1 MPPNYFLFLQSHKTV
16 ISMQK
21 HQPDTIYANPLAEIS
36 RFAFDQRV
44 VDVFPDMIK
53 RSVPGYATIINMI
66 GNLAERYVLA
76 NSNCYDLGC
85 SLGAATLAMRHRIQA
100 ANCKIIG
107 VDNSAAMIARCQ
119 QVIAA
124 DSGEVAVELLEA
136 PIQTVAIQNAS
147 MAVLNFTL
155 QFIATH
161 ERLDVLRNIC
171 SGLNPGGVLI
181 VSEKVVFDDEPHQ
194 QLMTELHHNFKRA
207 NGYSDLEIA
216 QKRTAIED
224 YLIPETLD
232 AHRARLRTAGFSSVD
247 VWFQCFNFASLIAIK

>member
-1 MPPNYFLFLQSHKTV
+1 MSDSQL
-16 ISMQK
+16 
-21 HQPDTIYANPLAEIS
+21 DTIYANPLAEVN

-66 GNLAERYVLA
+66 GNLAERYVQA
-76 NSNCYDLGC
+76 NSQCYDLGC

-124 DSGEVAVELLEA
+124 DSGEIPVELLEA
-136 PIQTVAIQNAS
+136 SIQSVKIENAS

-161 ERLDVLRNIC
+161 EREEVLTNIC

-181 VSEKVVFDDEPHQ
+181 LSEKVVFDDEPHQ
-194 QLMTELHHNFKRA
+194 QLMTDLHHNFKRA

-216 QKRTAIED
+216 QKRSAIEH
-224 YLIPETLD
+224 YLVPETLD
-232 AHRARLRTAGFSSVD
+232 THRQRLRNAGFSSVD

>member
-1 MPPNYFLFLQSHKTV
+1 
-16 ISMQK
+16 MQEN
-21 HQPDTIYANPLAEIS
+21 HADTIYANPLSEVS

-66 GNLAERYVLA
+66 GNLAERYA
-76 NSNCYDLGC
+76 QADSRCYDLGC
-85 SLGAATLAMRHRIQA
+85 SLGAATLAMRHRIQV

-119 QVIAA
+119 QVLAA
-124 DSGEVAVELLEA
+124 DSGEIPVELVEA
-136 PIQTVAIQNAS
+136 PLQKIHIENAS

-155 QFIATH
+155 QFIATN

-171 SGLNPGGVLI
+171 DGLNSGGVLI
-181 VSEKVVFDDEPHQ
+181 LSEKVAFDDEPHQ

-216 QKRTAIED
+216 QKRSAIEN

-232 AHRARLRTAGFSSVD
+232 IHRQRLREAGFSSVD
-247 VWFQCFNFASLIAIK
+247 VWFQCFNFASIIAIK